1 METHRNEQPESVVQ
15 AWCEMAGLE
24 IIPADMKHMKGVMKL
39 VSKTPLSFPAST
51 TIRSIAEGRLFVGLL
66 DNLMVGFIEFEI
78 FHRSTWTIQRLVVAK
93 PVRNHKI
100 GSHLVSALIDEAQS
114 IGKRVEV
121 TVSNE
126 DDKIVDFYIKNHFT
140 TKEVQRDANNKLYYV
155 MERLSSW

>member
-1 METHRNEQPESVVQ
+1 
-15 AWCEMAGLE
+15 MAGLE

-93 PVRNHKI
+93 PVRSHKI

-114 IGKRVEV
+114 IGKRVEA

-126 DDKIVDFYIKNHFT
+126 DDKVVEFFIKNHFT

>member
-1 METHRNEQPESVVQ
+1 
-15 AWCEMAGLE
+15 MAGLE

-66 DNLMVGFIEFEI
+66 DNLMVGFVEFEI

-93 PVRNHKI
+93 PVRSHKI
-100 GSHLVSALIDEAQS
+100 GSNLVSALVDEAQS
-114 IGKRVEV
+114 IGKRVEA

-126 DDKIVDFYIKNHFT
+126 DDKVVEFFIKNHFT

>member
-1 METHRNEQPESVVQ
+1 
-15 AWCEMAGLE
+15 MAGLE

-93 PVRNHKI
+93 PVRSHKI
-100 GSHLVSALIDEAQS
+100 GSNLVSALVDEAQS
-114 IGKRVEV
+114 IGKRVEA

-126 DDKIVDFYIKNHFT
+126 DDKVVEFFIKNHFT

>member
-1 METHRNEQPESVVQ
+1 
-15 AWCEMAGLE
+15 MAGLE

-93 PVRNHKI
+93 PVRSHKI
-100 GSHLVSALIDEAQS
+100 GSNLVSALIDEAQS
-114 IGKRVEV
+114 IGKRVEA

-126 DDKIVDFYIKNHFT
+126 DDKVVEFFIKNHFT